1 MMIGKDNQRY
11 AAKRDDDDEE
21 DEDFSYGNEI
31 EIYGDVQYEVK
42 NEKMFVGVAN
52 SYNRGRIL

>member
-21 DEDFSYGNEI
+21 DEDFSYENEI
-31 EIYGDVQYEVK
+31 NARKIDKIIQFL
-42 NEKMFVGVAN
+42 NE
-52 SYNRGRIL
+52 L